1 MVGLQLLEKASAFQ
15 RGGGRP
21 AGFHSLFHLSHSST
35 MSGGGGGGGCNIL
48 EIFCKRKSKEI
59 AVFDIE
65 DKATTEAAATAD
77 GTVQNAI
84 YAHGR

>member
-1 MVGLQLLEKASAFQ
+1 
-15 RGGGRP
+15 
-21 AGFHSLFHLSHSST
+21 
-35 MSGGGGGGGCNIL
+35 MSGGGGGGCNIL

-77 GTVQNAI
+77 GLWSQHVQGCNLI
-84 YAHGR
+84 DIFCP